1 MNKSVSE
8 TGEILQE
15 RIPINDSQMGQS
27 EVIISTPKSSRALA
41 LLISTGSTEYVL
53 VLPRLLSAF
62 VEFNMVEL
70 SSSVTAAMVSHASI
84 TSADS
89 PSNQGVSDDVAG
101 QKQRP
106 HPEKHARGWN
116 STGYS

>member
-1 MNKSVSE
+1 M
-8 TGEILQE
+8 
-15 RIPINDSQMGQS
+15 
-27 EVIISTPKSSRALA
+27 
-41 LLISTGSTEYVL
+41 
-53 VLPRLLSAF
+53 F
-62 VEFNMVEL
+62 EL
-70 SSSVTAAMVSHASI
+70 SSSVTAAHASI

-101 QKQRP
+101 QEQRP